1 MPESLYVHIPFCV
14 KKCLY
19 CDFVSGVYD
28 SQKES
33 LYVDALR
40 REILGISVSSAFRT
54 LYMGGGTPTVL
65 SSDAL
70 QELIRQI
77 FKTVRFDGNYEATI
91 EANPGVI
98 AGETLRAIRSLGINR
113 LSVGIQSF
121 DDGELR
127 LLGRIHSAAEAE
139 EAVLLAAS
147 AGLHNVGIDLIYGIP
162 GQKMET
168 WKKTLERA
176 VRLGPKHISAYELT
190 PGEGTVM
197 NSYLRR
203 KMLEVPEEESII
215 GMYNHAID
223 YLTKEG
229 YLQYEISNFSLPGY
243 ECRHNL
249 NYWNGGDYL
258 GIGLG
263 AHSHVKR
270 VRYHNTYNFEEYIR
284 LLSQRKSPVKEEEEL
299 TCEESVREALFLG
312 LRKTAGVNLK
322 RMSELHGRYLD
333 RSLGKTMEML
343 SRERLVD
350 QDGEEANVRL
360 TRRGLLLSNE
370 VFVKLI

>member
-1 MPESLYVHIPFCV
+1 MPGFLYVHIPFCV

-28 SQKES
+28 RGKEAV
-33 LYVDALR
+33 YVATLR
-40 REILGISVSSAFRT
+40 DEIIGISGRSTFQT
-54 LYMGGGTPTVL
+54 LYIGGGTPTIL

-70 QELIRQI
+70 NGLIRHT
-77 FKTVRFDGNYEATI
+77 FKTLKFDGNYEATI
-91 EANPGVI
+91 ETNPGVMD
-98 AGETLRAIRSLGINR
+98 GETLRAIRSPGINR
-113 LSVGIQSF
+113 VSIGIQSF

-139 EAVLLAAS
+139 EAVLHAFS
-147 AGLHNVGIDLIYGIP
+147 AGLQNVGIDLLYGIP
-162 GQKMET
+162 GQNIET

-190 PGEGTVM
+190 PAEGTVL
-197 NSYLRR
+197 SSFIRQKR
-203 KMLEVPEEESII
+203 LEVPEEESII
-215 GMYNHAID
+215 GMYNPAID
-223 YLTKEG
+223 YLAKEG

-249 NYWNGGDYL
+249 NYWNGGDYS
-258 GIGLG
+258 GVGLG
-263 AHSHVKR
+263 AHSHVNR
-270 VRYHNTYNFEEYIR
+270 VRFHNTDNFEEYIR
-284 LLSQRKSPVKEEEEL
+284 LLSQGISPIKEKEEL
-299 TCEESVREALFLG
+299 TSDESVREALFLG

-322 RMSELHGRYLD
+322 RMSELHGTDLA
-333 RSLGKTMEML
+333 RSLGETMEML
-343 SRERLVD
+343 SRERLIE
-350 QDGEEANVRL
+350 QDDGSSNIRL